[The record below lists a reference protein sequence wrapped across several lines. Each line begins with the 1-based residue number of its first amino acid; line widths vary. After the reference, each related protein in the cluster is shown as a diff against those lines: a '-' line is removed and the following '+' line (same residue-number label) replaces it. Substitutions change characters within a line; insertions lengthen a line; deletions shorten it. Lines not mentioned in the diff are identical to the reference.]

1 MSNIIDL
8 NVIKEKHNQSTPK
21 EDCYT
26 LPSKPHTRPNI
37 LRRIMNGVI
46 SVLRVVLALL
56 WTPINWILAL
66 DCFFQL
72 MRAIYYWNDPAV
84 HATWTFLIHFSI
96 YVSLMLFITSEIK
109 RSA

>member
-1 MSNIIDL
+1 MNNIIDL
-8 NVIKEKHNQSTPK
+8 KVIKKRHNQNTSK
-21 EDCYT
+21 EDRYT
-26 LPSKPHTRPNI
+26 PPLAPHTRPNI
-37 LRRIMNGVI
+37 LRRIMNGAI
-46 SVLRVVLALL
+46 SILRVVLALL
-56 WTPINWILAL
+56 WTPINWIFAL

-96 YVSLMLFITSEIK
+96 YVSLMLFITSGSK